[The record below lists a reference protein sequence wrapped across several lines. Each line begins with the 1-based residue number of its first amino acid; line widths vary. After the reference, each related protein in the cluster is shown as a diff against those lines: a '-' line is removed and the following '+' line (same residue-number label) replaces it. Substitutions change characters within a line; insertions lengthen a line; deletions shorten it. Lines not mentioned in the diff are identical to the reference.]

1 MRARHRHFNP
11 ASAGAS
17 VALDARYGFLLS
29 NNADVDVWGDRS
41 SNNNNATQAIV
52 ANRPR
57 YRTDIQGGQPAIE
70 FYPATNISRLMGNN
84 VNTSNVLTVFCLYRM
99 NSGSGSY
106 ARVVSCAKNSS
117 ADYDLTTRVIPL
129 LRNNGG
135 NNNSSWRS
143 SPISNISSAT
153 VGNWYHFSSTFDGA
167 NCVNRINE
175 TTSATSASSGNF
187 DINQYSLGLMP
198 YSLEIAGA
206 LQGFISSVSIF
217 NSSISDSLRKKI
229 QFSNALS
236 FKLACN

>member
-29 NNADVDVWGDRS
+29 NNADVDVWSDRS

-57 YRTDIQGGQPAIE
+57 YRTNIQGGQPAIE
-70 FYPATNISRLMGNN
+70 FYPATNISRLMGSN
-84 VNTSNVLTVFCLYRM
+84 VNTSNVLTVFCVYRM

-106 ARVVSCAKNSS
+106 ARVISCAKNNSQDFDS
-117 ADYDLTTRVIPL
+117 ITRVIPL
-129 LRNNGG
+129 IRNNGG

-143 SPISNISSAT
+143 LAISNITTAI
-153 VGNWYHFSSTFDGA
+153 VENWYHFTSTFDGI

-175 TTSATSASSGNF
+175 TTTATGVSSGNF
-187 DINQYSLGLMP
+187 DINQYSLGVMP
-198 YSLEIAGA
+198 YSLENSGA

-217 NSSISDSLRKKI
+217 NLSVSNSLRKKI

>member
-17 VALDARYGFLLS
+17 VALDARYGFSLS
-29 NNADVDVWGDRS
+29 NNADVDVWSDRS
-41 SNNNNATQAIV
+41 SNNNNATQSIV

-57 YRTDIQGGQPAIE
+57 YRTNIQGGQPAIE
-70 FYPATNISRLMGNN
+70 FYPATNISRLMGSN
-84 VNTSNVLTVFCLYRM
+84 VNTSNVFTAFCLYRM

-106 ARVVSCAKNSS
+106 ARVISCTKNNS
-117 ADYDLTTRVIPL
+117 ADYDFSTRVIPL
-129 LRNNGG
+129 IRNNGG
-135 NNNSSWRS
+135 NNNSSWRA
-143 SPISNISSAT
+143 SPISNIAT
-153 VGNWYHFSSTFDGA
+153 ATLGNWYHFTNTFDGT

-175 TTSATSASSGNF
+175 TINATSASSGNF

-198 YSLEIAGA
+198 FSLENNGA

-217 NSSISDSLRKKI
+217 NSFISNSLRKKI